1 MKHRLAMS
9 TATGEADLAW
19 SLVQLFFLTT
29 FIATRPGA
37 ESSAAAAPS
46 GDPTVTISIHL
57 DPDGTMTVEDPGE
70 MAPPSEPVETWLS
83 TTCQQAHAVVLTCP
97 DEVPHRQCRDAI
109 ELLMSWGPG
118 CTYSY

>member
-37 ESSAAAAPS
+37 ASPAAAAQGGEPS
-46 GDPTVTISIHL
+46 VAIVIRLDADGSMTIA
-57 DPDGTMTVEDPGE
+57 DPGG
-70 MAPPSEPVETWLS
+70 MTPPSHPVETWLPA
-83 TTCQQAHAVVLTCP
+83 TCQKAHRVVLTCP
-97 DEVPHRQCRDAI
+97 DEVSHRQCRDAI

-118 CTYSY
+118 CSFSY